1 MVIAL
6 VKVALNFA
14 VVTKPSNLSAFHS
27 KGVLFCSAGLFNPRQ
42 EGTVT
47 SPEPRWTAVPFTGLC
62 GSKEETG
69 YFSTGFFSASTKKG
83 QLLLLPIF
91 FWSELVTWPSSVER
105 RMIQLPLWV
114 WKEKRMKYWSIL
126 TISTTSALLLMQ

>member
-14 VVTKPSNLSAFHS
+14 VVTKPSNLSTFHS
-27 KGVLFCSAGLFNPRQ
+27 KGVLFCLAGLFNSRQ

-47 SPEPRWTAVPFTGLC
+47 SPEPRWREVPFTDLC
-62 GSKEETG
+62 VIKEEIG
-69 YFSTGFFSASTKKG
+69 YFSKGFFSASAKKG

-91 FWSELVTWPSSVER
+91 PWSELVTWPSSVER

-114 WKEKRMKYWSIL
+114 WKEKRTKYWSIL
-126 TISTTSALLLMQ
+126 MILTTSAFLLMQ